1 MEQGASCYVAC
12 VHLESMDLSGPHLQL
27 LRGSVRVSEGPQ
39 TGDMGFGSP
48 ILVGYVRYDAI

>member
-1 MEQGASCYVAC
+1 MEQGASCYVAR

-48 ILVGYVRYDAI
+48 ILVGYV